1 MCDGV
6 RCCRCAPALVA
17 IAVSVLPLAV
27 LRSHESPDGAAL
39 FAVACVRC
47 HDGSDPRAPEA
58 DALAW
63 RSPQAIV
70 DVLTSGVMRYQ
81 GLALTGAE
89 RRAIAEFLTGRT
101 MRGTVAGATIGRC
114 TRPSPFRDPASA
126 AGWNGWGASIDNSH
140 FQPAAQA

>member
-1 MCDGV
+1 M
-6 RCCRCAPALVA
+6 
-17 IAVSVLPLAV
+17 
-27 LRSHESPDGAAL
+27 L
-39 FAVACVRC
+39 FASSCSNC
-47 HDGSDPRAPEA
+47 HDGVDARAPGPEA
-58 DALAW
+58 LRE

-126 AGWNGWGASIDNSH
+126 AGWNGWGASIDNS
-140 FQPAAQA
+140 

>member
-17 IAVSVLPLAV
+17 IALLVLPLAV
-27 LRSHESPDGAAL
+27 LSSHESPDGAAL
-39 FAVACVRC
+39 LAVACVRC

-58 DALAW
+58 GALGR

-70 DVLTSGVMRYQ
+70 DALTSGPMRYQ

-101 MRGTVAGATIGRC
+101 MRGTVDRVTVGRC
-114 TRPSPFRDPASA
+114 TRHYRTVPLIPAKTRSC
-126 AGWNGWGASIDNSH
+126 
-140 FQPAAQA
+140 